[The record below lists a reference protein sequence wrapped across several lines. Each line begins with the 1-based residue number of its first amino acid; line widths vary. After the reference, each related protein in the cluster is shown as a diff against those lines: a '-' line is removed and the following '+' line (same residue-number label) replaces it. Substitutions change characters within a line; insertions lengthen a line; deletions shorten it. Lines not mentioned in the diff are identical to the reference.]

1 VLVDLVVV
9 EELLDDS
16 VELLG
21 GVIEIGFSLNRDKE
35 LTNN

>member
-16 VELLG
+16 VELLS